1 MDAPCRAGP
10 APSPSRTLCHT
21 RLPPAGVWSGG
32 RAAQQTGLASSAQF
46 PFPSPAPAAPVGGGS
61 TLTHGEGV
69 WKGPTI
75 QWVRGSAGMG

>member
-1 MDAPCRAGP
+1 MLPAARAQPPRPHGHC
-10 APSPSRTLCHT
+10 ATLGF
-21 RLPPAGVWSGG
+21 RLPASGG